1 MRTLIN
7 VCGPSFSG
15 TTILD
20 LMLGNAS
27 NAFACG
33 EIVNWY
39 RPRYEDHRLC
49 NCSCGAPGCDL
60 QQLVQQVPERR
71 FHEAVY
77 ERFGVEV
84 IADSSKRFPW
94 IIDTHRW
101 ARKHDFRVVNLLLWK
116 DPLAQGLSHW
126 KRGKP
131 LLNARLHFLRY
142 YQRFLTIGVPWLGI
156 DLEHLTESPAEVL
169 KQICDAIGIEYTP
182 GRERFWEKQHH
193 QLFGNPQVRSELGQN
208 KQVRQAESYPADY
221 LAEVERCGLK
231 RFEDE
236 TAGVIALLKQN
247 TIGMTGRRLRLDSA
261 DAPRRVPLWYYAHK
275 LKDHLRPLFPLRPG
289 HPM

>member
-20 LMLGNAS
+20 LMLGNAPD
-27 NAFACG
+27 AFACG

-39 RPRYEDHRLC
+39 RPRYEAHRLC
-49 NCSCGAPGCDL
+49 NCSCGEPGCML
-60 QQLVQQVPERR
+60 QRLVRQVPERR
-71 FHEAVY
+71 FHETVY
-77 ERFGVEV
+77 ERFGVDV

-94 IIDTHRW
+94 VIDTHRW
-101 ARKHDFRVVNLLLWK
+101 GRAKGFRVVNLLLWK

-142 YQRFLTIGVPWLGI
+142 YQRFFTIGVPYRAI
-156 DLEHLTESPAEVL
+156 DLEQLTDNPSDGL
-169 KQICDAIGIEYTP
+169 RQICDAIGIEYTP

-193 QLFGNPQVRSELGQN
+193 QLFGNPQVRNELGQN
-208 KQVRQAESYPADY
+208 KQVRQAETFPAEY

-231 RFEDE
+231 RFDEE
-236 TAGVIALLKQN
+236 TAQLVAVLKRDA
-247 TIGMTGRRLRLDSA
+247 IGPGGPTWRI
-261 DAPRRVPLWYYAHK
+261 DAAEPPRRVPLWYYAHK

-289 HPM
+289 HPH